1 MSWYLHI
8 DMDAFFASVE
18 EALDPSLKGKP
29 VIVGGRNGRGVVTS
43 ASYAAR
49 KFGVHSAMPGFQA
62 KKLCPHGIFLPNRRR
77 VYAEFSAKVFA
88 ILEQYSPE
96 VHALSIDEG
105 LVDLTGTERLFGP
118 PLKTA
123 DKIIRR
129 IEKELGLPSSGGVS
143 TSRVTAKIAATLGK
157 PRGLVYV
164 PSGSETDFLAPL
176 AVEMIPGV
184 GPKTHKTL
192 LQRGIKTIGDLLKKP
207 ELAERYLDPSVRA
220 PALAGGSYSG
230 FRPAEALAGN
240 TGLPMGLHLAEQD
253 EPKRRHDHSIGN
265 ETTLDKPLK
274 KTTEMDEVLWELVE
288 EVGGRLRKESL
299 YARCLTVKIRY
310 TNFHT
315 ITRSRT
321 LSAPTCFDK
330 EIFEVV
336 RDLLRQNVASG
347 RAVRLLGVSASAL
360 QSTGWQEP
368 LLNRE
373 QRKSFEKL
381 YQGID
386 ELRLKYGED
395 AVGAATPR
403 TRTS

>member
-1 MSWYLHI
+1 
-8 DMDAFFASVE
+8 MDAFFASVE
-18 EALDPSLKGKP
+18 QALDPSLKGKP
-29 VIVGGRNGRGVVTS
+29 VIVGGGNGRGVVTS

-49 KFGVHSAMPGFQA
+49 NFGVHSAMPGFRA

-77 VYAEFSAKVFA
+77 VYADFSAKVFT
-88 ILEQYSPE
+88 ILEQYSPA

-123 DKIIRR
+123 EQIIRR
-129 IEKELGLPSSGGVS
+129 IESELGLPSSGGVS

-164 PSGSETDFLAPL
+164 PSGSEADFLTPL

-192 LQRGIKTIGDLLKKP
+192 LQHGIKTIGDLLNKP
-207 ELAERYLDPSVRA
+207 ELAERYLD
-220 PALAGGSYSG
+220 LT
-230 FRPAEALAGN
+230 E
-240 TGLPMGLHLAEQD
+240 HD
-253 EPKRRHDHSIGN
+253 EPRRRHDHSIGN

-274 KTTEMDEVLWELVE
+274 DTAKMEEVLWELVE
-288 EVGGRLRKESL
+288 EVGGRLRKQDL

-310 TNFHT
+310 TNFQT
-315 ITRSRT
+315 ITRART
-321 LSAPTCFDK
+321 VSSPTCFDK

-336 RDLLRQNVASG
+336 SDLLRQNVAQG

-360 QSTGWQEP
+360 QSRGWQEP
-368 LLNRE
+368 LLNQE
-373 QRKSFEKL
+373 KRKSFEKL

-386 ELRLKYGED
+386 ELRFKYGED

-403 TRTS
+403 TRAS

>member
-18 EALDPSLKGKP
+18 QVLDPSLKGKP

-49 KFGVHSAMPGFQA
+49 KFGIHSAMPGFQA

-88 ILEQYSPE
+88 ILGQYSPE
-96 VHALSIDEG
+96 VRALSIDEG
-105 LVDLTGTERLFGP
+105 IVDLTGTERLFGP

-123 DKIIRR
+123 EQIIRR
-129 IEKELGLPSSGGVS
+129 IESELGLPSSGGVS

-164 PSGSETDFLAPL
+164 PSGSEADFLAPL

-192 LQRGIKTIGDLLKKP
+192 LQHGIKTIGDLLQKP
-207 ELAERYLDPSVRA
+207 ELAERYLDLS
-220 PALAGGSYSG
+220 
-230 FRPAEALAGN
+230 E
-240 TGLPMGLHLAEQD
+240 HD

-274 KTTEMDEVLWELVE
+274 ETTEMEGVLWELVE

-310 TNFHT
+310 TDFHT
-315 ITRSRT
+315 FARSRT
-321 LSAPTCFDK
+321 LSSPTCFDK

-336 RDLLRQNVASG
+336 SDLLRQNVAAG

-368 LLNRE
+368 LLNQE
-373 QRKSFEKL
+373 KRKSFEKL

-386 ELRLKYGED
+386 DLRLKYGED

-403 TRTS
+403 NRTS

>member
-18 EALDPSLKGKP
+18 QALDPSLKGKP

-77 VYAEFSAKVFA
+77 VYTEFSAKVFA

-96 VHALSIDEG
+96 VHGLSIDEG
-105 LVDLTGTERLFGP
+105 LVDLPGTERLFGP

-123 DKIIRR
+123 ETIIRR
-129 IEKELGLPSSGGVS
+129 IESELGLPSSGGVS

-157 PRGLVYV
+157 PHGLVYV
-164 PSGSETDFLAPL
+164 PSGSEADFLAPL

-192 LQRGIKTIGDLLKKP
+192 LQSGIKTIGDLFQKP
-207 ELAERYLDPSVRA
+207 ELAERYLD
-220 PALAGGSYSG
+220 
-230 FRPAEALAGN
+230 
-240 TGLPMGLHLAEQD
+240 LAEHD
-253 EPKRRHDHSIGN
+253 EPKSRHDHSIGN
-265 ETTLDKPLK
+265 ETTLDKPVK
-274 KTTEMDEVLWELVE
+274 ETARMQEVLWELVE
-288 EVGGRLRKESL
+288 EVGGRLRKENL

-310 TNFHT
+310 TNFQT
-315 ITRSRT
+315 LTRSRT
-321 LSAPTCFDK
+321 LAAPTCFDK

-336 RDLLRQNVASG
+336 SDLLKRNLAQG

-373 QRKSFEKL
+373 KRKSFEKL

>member
-18 EALDPSLKGKP
+18 RALDPSLKGKP

-43 ASYAAR
+43 ASYEAR

-62 KKLCPHGIFLPNRRR
+62 NKLCPQGIFLPNRRR
-77 VYAEFSAKVFA
+77 VYAGFSTKVFA
-88 ILEQYSPE
+88 ILEQYSPA

-123 DKIIRR
+123 DTIIRR
-129 IEKELGLPSSGGVS
+129 IESELGLPSSGGVS

-164 PSGSETDFLAPL
+164 PAGSEADFLAPL

-192 LQRGIKTIGDLLKKP
+192 LQHGIKTIGDLLKKP
-207 ELAERYLDPSVRA
+207 ELAERYLD
-220 PALAGGSYSG
+220 
-230 FRPAEALAGN
+230 
-240 TGLPMGLHLAEQD
+240 LAERD
-253 EPKRRHDHSIGN
+253 EPRRRHDHSIGN
-265 ETTLDKPLK
+265 EMTLDKPLK
-274 KTTEMDEVLWELVE
+274 ETDKMKEVLWELVE

-299 YARCLTVKIRY
+299 YARCVTVKIRY
-310 TNFHT
+310 TNFQT
-315 ITRSRT
+315 IARSRT
-321 LSAPTCFDK
+321 LAAPTCFDK

-336 RDLLRQNVASG
+336 SDLLKRNLAQG

-386 ELRLKYGED
+386 DLRLKYGED

-403 TRTS
+403 TRIS

>member
-1 MSWYLHI
+1 
-8 DMDAFFASVE
+8 
-18 EALDPSLKGKP
+18 
-29 VIVGGRNGRGVVTS
+29 
-43 ASYAAR
+43 
-49 KFGVHSAMPGFQA
+49 SAMPGFQA
-62 KKLCPHGIFLPNRRR
+62 KKLCPHGIFLPNRHR
-77 VYAEFSAKVFA
+77 VYAEFSGKVFA

-96 VHALSIDEG
+96 VRALSIDEG
-105 LVDLTGTERLFGP
+105 IVDLTGTERLFGP

-123 DKIIRR
+123 EQIIRR
-129 IEKELGLPSSGGVS
+129 IESELGLPSSGGVS

-164 PSGSETDFLAPL
+164 PSGSEADFLAPL

-192 LQRGIKTIGDLLKKP
+192 LQHGIKTIGDLLKKP
-207 ELAERYLDPSVRA
+207 ELAERYLD
-220 PALAGGSYSG
+220 
-230 FRPAEALAGN
+230 
-240 TGLPMGLHLAEQD
+240 LAEHD
-253 EPKRRHDHSIGN
+253 EPRRRHDHSIGN
-265 ETTLDKPLK
+265 EMTLDKPLK
-274 KTTEMDEVLWELVE
+274 ETDKMKEVLWELVE

-299 YARCLTVKIRY
+299 YARCVTVKIRY
-310 TNFHT
+310 TNFQT
-315 ITRSRT
+315 IARSRT
-321 LSAPTCFDK
+321 LAAPTCFDK

-336 RDLLRQNVASG
+336 SDLLKRNLAQG

-386 ELRLKYGED
+386 DLRLKYGED

-403 TRTS
+403 TRIS

>member
-1 MSWYLHI
+1 
-8 DMDAFFASVE
+8 MDAFFASVE
-18 EALDPSLKGKP
+18 QALDPSLKGKP
-29 VIVGGRNGRGVVTS
+29 VIVGGGNGRGVVTS

-49 KFGVHSAMPGFQA
+49 NFGVHSAMPGFRA

-77 VYAEFSAKVFA
+77 VYADFSAKVFT
-88 ILEQYSPE
+88 ILEQYSPA

-123 DKIIRR
+123 EQIIRR
-129 IEKELGLPSSGGVS
+129 IESELGLPSSGGVS

-164 PSGSETDFLAPL
+164 PSGSEADFLTPL

-192 LQRGIKTIGDLLKKP
+192 LQHGIKTIGDLLNNP
-207 ELAERYLDPSVRA
+207 ELAERYLD
-220 PALAGGSYSG
+220 LT
-230 FRPAEALAGN
+230 E
-240 TGLPMGLHLAEQD
+240 HD
-253 EPKRRHDHSIGN
+253 EPRRRHDHSVGN

-274 KTTEMDEVLWELVE
+274 DTAKMAEVLWELVE
-288 EVGGRLRKESL
+288 ELGGRLRKQHL

-310 TNFHT
+310 TDFQT
-315 ITRSRT
+315 IARSRT
-321 LSAPTCFDK
+321 LAAPTCFDK
-330 EIFEVV
+330 EMFEVV
-336 RDLLRQNVASG
+336 SDLLKRNLAQG
-347 RAVRLLGVSASAL
+347 RSVRLLGVSASAL
-360 QSTGWQEP
+360 QSRGWQEP
-368 LLNRE
+368 LLNQE
-373 QRKSFEKL
+373 KRKSFEKL